1 MCNNEWLVEPVE
13 AGEPVSATA
22 KGRILGSAT
31 FCIRSCEVGGGDD
44 NDEICIVLYY
54 TGYFFL
60 VRP

>member
-13 AGEPVSATA
+13 AGGPVSATA

-44 NDEICIVLYY
+44 D
-54 TGYFFL
+54 
-60 VRP
+60 P

>member
-13 AGEPVSATA
+13 AAEPVSATA

-44 NDEICIVLYY
+44 DDVMLA
-54 TGYFFL
+54 
-60 VRP
+60 V